1 MSRGRAGR
9 LPPAAPPPRPATTR
23 QHEEARRLARLLV
36 TEIKLYNEE
45 QVEEG
50 RRGNDIYARLR
61 EDIDRSRQIFNE
73 RVDDSVRQET
83 DYFHEEMVRILAGG
97 NAEALGL

>member
-1 MSRGRAGR
+1 
-9 LPPAAPPPRPATTR
+9 
-23 QHEEARRLARLLV
+23 
-36 TEIKLYNEE
+36 
-45 QVEEG
+45 VEEG

-73 RVDDSVRQET
+73 RVDEAVRGET